1 MTSVY
6 NNYHYK
12 HNQLSDANPFKIFS
26 SDYNAYS
33 NKIQPSVNKTSYNNI
48 SNQPYSKTTKLDDN
62 SFGQNLR
69 KTPNQLNDPIKSTS
83 YNIINGYPLNKTMNY
98 AQANNNYSY
107 NTNNQRRDH
116 LFDLLNYTGSK
127 LNPNNT
133 NYYNPNITTNNT
145 YGAYTYQK
153 SNRAQNTYNQST
165 QNNPITN
172 PITNPISN
180 SITNP
185 ISNPISNSITN
196 SITNPIINNN
206 NYSSS
211 FNQNPTSNL
220 SNYPNSINNNISQ
233 VKIPTPLN
241 NTTPLK
247 NPTPL
252 NIPQQKLIETLPKS
266 TTLPQNIKNP
276 TPKIPQSLNQEYEQ
290 SQSTQEKQSD
300 INSPEYYS
308 KGISISE
315 YAYKEEP
322 NSRFRDYMEDK
333 GVCIDCYLNNPSTSI
348 FCLFDGHGGKEVSS
362 YLQSN
367 FPLLLKEHLPSPNI
381 TQTLTSFFPLIDE
394 KIKQSNFYQVGSTGC
409 IIYITKENNKK
420 VIYSAN
426 IGDTRSI
433 LINSLKEVTRLSF
446 DDRASEPSEYNRIT
460 SQGGIVFAGR
470 IYGQLMLSRA
480 FGDWELK
487 EFGVSNVPHVKRVEV
502 GDEECYVVIASDG
515 VWDVLEDD
523 DVGRFCGY
531 VNNAKDLCNE
541 IIKNALG
548 KGSMD
553 NISCFVI
560 KVN

>member
-33 NKIQPSVNKTSYNNI
+33 NKIPASTNKTSYNTI

-98 AQANNNYSY
+98 SQANNNNYSY

-133 NYYNPNITTNNT
+133 TYYNPNVTTNNT

-153 SNRAQNTYNQST
+153 SNRTQNPYNQPT
-165 QNNPITN
+165 QNNTISNPITN
-172 PITNPISN
+172 PITNQ
-180 SITNP
+180 
-185 ISNPISNSITN
+185 ITN
-196 SITNPIINNN
+196 SITNPITNSISSNN
-206 NYSSS
+206 NYPSTL
-211 FNQNPTSNL
+211 NQTPITNN
-220 SNYPNSINNNISQ
+220 SNYPNSITNNYSQ
-233 VKIPTPLN
+233 VKIPTPITN
-241 NTTPLK
+241 PSSIK

-252 NIPQQKLIETLPKS
+252 NPQQKLIEQLPKPNS
-266 TTLPQNIKNP
+266 LPQNLKNP
-276 TPKIPQSLNQEYEQ
+276 TPKIQQQLKEEYQ
-290 SQSTQEKQSD
+290 QLPSSQSFPEKQSD
-300 INSPEYYS
+300 LNSSEYYS

-322 NSRFRDYMEDK
+322 NSRYRDYMEDK
-333 GVCIDCYLNNPSTSI
+333 GVCIDCYLNNPSNSL

-367 FPLLLKEHLPSPNI
+367 FPSFLKEYLPSSNM
-381 TQTLTSFFPLIDE
+381 TQTLTSIFPLIDE

-409 IIYITKENNKK
+409 IIYITRENNKK

-433 LINSLKEVTRLSF
+433 LINSQKKVTRLSF

-502 GDEECYVVIASDG
+502 GDEECYVIIGSDG
-515 VWDVLEDD
+515 VWDVLQDD
-523 DVGRFCGY
+523 DVGRICGY
-531 VNNAKDLCNE
+531 GKGCKELCE
-541 IIKNALG
+541 EVVKLAVG